1 MLGNRIRGTQTRRL
15 RLYLKGL
22 SVPTNTDQG
31 LADTL
36 LSPQVLLTFIICVI
50 LASVIVW
57 LMSAWQRRQRNHALA
72 EQRAHQESAIE
83 RLVDSIADDK
93 QQLLAEYEQRVRERD
108 QRIAALEG
116 EVSRLRDRLSS
127 SGVLGLFGGKP
138 RDVVSALLL
147 ENEQLHELLSTKQT
161 QLRDMVADMTDK
173 LMKTM
178 DQQAEDNAR
187 AIRYKQALLSAFLQ
201 QEEARQLINRLV
213 NEGKL
218 KPEPR
223 ELPPTT

>member
-1 MLGNRIRGTQTRRL
+1 M
-15 RLYLKGL
+15 
-22 SVPTNTDQG
+22 
-31 LADTL
+31 
-36 LSPQVLLTFIICVI
+36 
-50 LASVIVW
+50 
-57 LMSAWQRRQRNHALA
+57 
-72 EQRAHQESAIE
+72 
-83 RLVDSIADDK
+83 ADDK
-93 QQLLAEYEQRVRERD
+93 EQLVKEYEQRVRERD
-108 QRIAALEG
+108 QRIAALES

-127 SGVLGLFGGKP
+127 SGVLGLFGGKQ

-178 DQQAEDNAR
+178 DQQVEDNAR

-213 NEGKL
+213 SEGKL
-218 KPEPR
+218 TKPELPA
-223 ELPPTT
+223 LPPAS